1 MALPTTNLTLH
12 LDASDTDKLFTT
24 WVDGGPNTGTPADN
38 GAVEVWSRETDGSVN
53 PAHAAYAAAGR
64 TPLYRSGT
72 PLMMLPCLDFD
83 GTDDELRVV
92 GDATRASYLNT
103 GEFMGDQAKT
113 ILVAFWAEAVT
124 STSAD
129 PSELHAVVGTSGDC
143 NLSLKDVAGTPTLQ
157 FNNHDGS
164 WDTVSKTVATGTTVV
179 ACARHD
185 TSNIYL
191 SVDGGSESS
200 TASGAT
206 SGWPIAELRVG
217 RGGGSVFF
225 NGRVGEIA
233 IYSAALTGTDLT
245 AAIAYFR
252 LKWQGVGGSPD
263 GEEALAGS
271 AITPGHGTQTPGISI
286 SI

>member
-24 WVDGGPNTGTPADN
+24 WVDGGSHTGTPADN
-38 GAVEVWSRETDGSVN
+38 GAVQVWSRETDGSVT
-53 PAHAAYAAAGR
+53 PAHAAYPTAGR
-64 TPLYRSGT
+64 EPLYRSGT

-83 GTDDELRVV
+83 GTDDELRIVNN
-92 GDATRASYLNT
+92 TNIASYIDT
-103 GEFMGDQAKT
+103 GSFMGAQAKT

-129 PSELHAVVGTSGDC
+129 PSELEGVVATSGDC
-143 NLSLKDVAGTPTLQ
+143 NLSLKDVGGTPTLQ

-164 WDTVSKTVATGTTVV
+164 WDTVSKTVSTGATTV

-206 SGWPIAELRVG
+206 SGWPIAELRFG
-217 RGGGSVFF
+217 RGAGSVRF
-225 NGRVGEIA
+225 NGRIGEVA

-245 AAIAYFR
+245 DAIAYFR
-252 LKWQGVGGSPD
+252 AKWQGVGGPT
-263 GEEALAGS
+263 AR
-271 AITPGHGTQTPGISI
+271 IVTPYAAVTF
-286 SI
+286 